1 MSPGLMRLSHSQSQ
15 MISEQIHRH
24 FGEGAA
30 IWLFGSRLDD
40 HKKGGDVDLYVE
52 AAHHTLLDEIRCKI
66 KLEESLDM
74 PVDLIVRHPT
84 ESSLIAKIAKTQGER
99 L

>member
-1 MSPGLMRLSHSQSQ
+1 MRLSSHQSQ
-15 MISEQIHRH
+15 LICKQIHQYL
-24 FGEGAA
+24 GDSAA
-30 IWLFGSRLDD
+30 IWLFGSRIDD

-52 AAHHTLLDEIRCKI
+52 APPHRLLDEIRCKI

-74 PVDLIVRHPT
+74 PVDLIVRDQADI
-84 ESSLIAKIAKTQGER
+84 SIISGIAKTQGQK